1 MKKMIALI
9 CCLSILLGLGTFR
22 VFGIGLP
29 GTYGKKCFQINK
41 RSSSGSLQI
50 TSYSTLTDA
59 FNDVADGERIGLLDE
74 VNANPYSTA
83 ESITV
88 DKKVTLTG
96 FIPLLNKYPTFIS
109 TYYYTGTS
117 APFLTIANGGD
128 LTLASVSV
136 SGNTNAVQKAGGLVH
151 ISNGGTLR
159 LKVDEYDS
167 PNANGS
173 VTHILQRDEFK
184 NSKLTATDSKGG
196 AIYIEKGGRLIVEDV
211 AFSGNSAKS
220 GSNYYAESGAIIIWD
235 LTGDHKIDVRDL
247 VRQKWRIAD
256 SSVTVNGTADSN
268 SDRVNN
274 AADLVVMKNYLL
286 KG

>member
-1 MKKMIALI
+1 MKKLTALV

-109 TYYYTGTS
+109 TYYYTGTA
-117 APFLTIANGGD
+117 APFLTIASGGD
-128 LTLASVSV
+128 LTLASVSI

-151 ISNGGTLR
+151 INKGGTLR
-159 LKVDEYDS
+159 LKVDEYDATQS
-167 PNANGS
+167 NGS
-173 VTHILQRDEFK
+173 VKHVIQNDEFK

-196 AIYIEKGGRLIVEDV
+196 AIYVEKGGRLIVENV
-211 AFSGNSAKS
+211 VFSGNSAKS
-220 GSNYYAESGAIIIWD
+220 GSNYYAESGALVIWD
-235 LTGDHKIDVRDL
+235 LTGDRTIDVRDF
-247 VRQKWRIAD
+247 VRQKRHLAD

-268 SDRVNN
+268 SDRAKNS
-274 AADLVVMKNYLL
+274 ADLVVIKSYLL